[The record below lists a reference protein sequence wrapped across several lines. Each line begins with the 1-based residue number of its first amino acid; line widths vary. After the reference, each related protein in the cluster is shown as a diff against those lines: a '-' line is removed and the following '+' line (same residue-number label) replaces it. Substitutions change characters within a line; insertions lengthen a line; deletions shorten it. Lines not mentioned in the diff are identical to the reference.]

1 MGRLNLY
8 KHGRLAA
15 SMVTSEMGNSVS
27 LMLHQATKPIMGKFD
42 GVEYPC
48 LKVVKGFEFGDK
60 NLTIIAEEGDI
71 FHLT

>member
-8 KHGRLAA
+8 KNGRLAA
-15 SMVTSEMGNSVS
+15 SMIASKMGGSVS
-27 LMLHQATKPIMGKFD
+27 VMLHQATKPITGKFD

-48 LKVVKGFEFGDK
+48 LKVIKGFEFGDQ